1 MSESEQKDLEQETS
15 EPEQD
20 SSTDSSSQAQTKIDD
35 DDEVKADQVEADKVE
50 VDKVE
55 ADKVEADKVEADKV
69 EADKVEADK
78 VKADKVK
85 ADKVKADKVEADK
98 VKADKVKADKVKADK
113 VKADKVK
120 AGETEETAEEADEA
134 DEAEPPVEK
143 TAEQIARENPL
154 APDGQE
160 KKWYVVHTYSGYEN
174 KARKTLEER
183 IGREKLSDFF
193 GQLLVPTEEVVEM
206 KRGKRRTS
214 KRKFFPGYMLV
225 QMAMNEA
232 TWYLV
237 KSTPKI
243 TGFVGDSTN
252 PPPVP
257 EVEISRLTMQLTE
270 GAERVIPKIIFE
282 KGDSVRV
289 MDGPFA
295 NFNGVVEEVDQE
307 KGKLRVLVS
316 IFGRATPVEMDF
328 VQVERT

>member
-1 MSESEQKDLEQETS
+1 MSESEQKDLEQVAT

-20 SSTDSSSQAQTKIDD
+20 SSTDSSSQAQTPT
-35 DDEVKADQVEADKVE
+35 DDEVKADQVEDDE
-50 VDKVE
+50 TE
-55 ADKVEADKVEADKV
+55 AASAES
-69 EADKVEADK
+69 
-78 VKADKVK
+78 
-85 ADKVKADKVEADK
+85 
-98 VKADKVKADKVKADK
+98 
-113 VKADKVK
+113 
-120 AGETEETAEEADEA
+120 GETEDSPEESGETKDSPKESDETEAVAGDA
-134 DEAEPPVEK
+134 DEAEPPVVK

-257 EVEISRLTMQLTE
+257 AAEISRLTMQLTE
-270 GAERVIPKIIFE
+270 GAERVVPKIIFE

-328 VQVERT
+328 VQVEKT